1 MPQPPSSLRFI
12 HAHGTHPRPE
22 LALELVWAQLAA
34 QLGLTGS
41 APGQA
46 APMVPTLGWCY
57 LSEELAHGA
66 PAILQGLRERLPDVA
81 WVGGVGASVL
91 ATGVEYIDEPALV
104 VMLCNLPVEQ
114 FAIFH
119 GRHPLPAPRGTGTGI
134 GADLATG
141 PSAGRWRA
149 FTAQVH
155 ADGQSPDVTELIT
168 ELAERTDS
176 GYVFGGL
183 CVGLPQG
190 AAHGIQLA
198 VDPRDIQEGEA
209 HSDQGVWHGGLSGVA
224 FSDRVRLVSR
234 VTQGCEPI
242 GPQRRVTASHQNVVY
257 ELDGLPALNCLLR
270 DLGVTVNAGEVDWQR
285 EALPKVRAT
294 LVGLTDPD
302 SDLLAHGA
310 HFGADTRVR
319 HILGLD
325 PARRGVAVSESVS
338 AGMSLAFCQ
347 RHVQAARQDL
357 IRICAEIREEFDPM
371 DHPGHPP
378 VGAIYISCAGRGG
391 PHFGSPNAEMELIAH
406 ALGDIPLVGMFAGG
420 EIARHHIYGYTGV
433 LTVFGS

>member
-1 MPQPPSSLRFI
+1 MPQPPRSLRFI
-12 HAHGTHPRPE
+12 HAHGTHPQPE

-34 QLGLTGS
+34 QLGRVGHAQVK
-41 APGQA
+41 AP
-46 APMVPTLGWCY
+46 PMVPTLGWCY

-66 PAILQGLRERLPDVA
+66 QAILQGLRDRLPEVA

-91 ATGVEYIDEPALV
+91 ATGVEYIDEPALA

-119 GRHPLPAPRGTGTGI
+119 GRHPLPMPRGQ
-134 GADLATG
+134 GAPG
-141 PSAGRWRA
+141 EPWRA

-183 CVGLPQG
+183 CLGQPQG
-190 AAHGIQLA
+190 APNGIQLA
-198 VDPRDIQEGEA
+198 VDPRDAHPGA
-209 HSDQGVWHGGLSGVA
+209 HSDGVWRGGLSGVA

-242 GPQRRVTASHQNVVY
+242 GPQRRVTAAHQNVVY

-270 DLGVTVNAGEVDWQR
+270 DPGVTVNAGEVDWQR
-285 EALPKVRAT
+285 DALPKVRAT

-325 PARRGVAVSESVS
+325 PARRGVAVSEAV
-338 AGMSLAFCQ
+338 APGMSLAFCQ
-347 RHVQAARQDL
+347 RHVRAARQDL

-391 PHFGSPNAEMELIAH
+391 PHFGSPHAELELIAH